1 MLSELYAVKSLSN
14 DTKVPSGISI
24 RKLEGEILSGRIAT
38 LHIFYS
44 CAILHSGVG
53 FYIKFMCWYI
63 TFYKCYYDRCFIR
76 LIMKVF
82 FGQNYISQDPIQE
95 LSTPTSEV

>member
-1 MLSELYAVKSLSN
+1 MLSSLSN
-14 DTKVPSGISI
+14 DTKVIQLPSGISI
-24 RKLEGEILSGRIAT
+24 RKLEGEILSGRIAS

-53 FYIKFMCWYI
+53 FHIKFMCWSPF
-63 TFYKCYYDRCFIR
+63 TNVTNDRCFIR

-82 FGQNYISQDPIQE
+82 SWTKLNISGSDPRA
-95 LSTPTSEV
+95 